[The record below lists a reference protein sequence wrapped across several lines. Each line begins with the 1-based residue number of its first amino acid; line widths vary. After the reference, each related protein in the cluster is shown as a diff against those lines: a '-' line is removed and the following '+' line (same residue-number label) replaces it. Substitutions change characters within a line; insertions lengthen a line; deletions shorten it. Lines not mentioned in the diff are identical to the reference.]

1 MKKPIV
7 VVPAVENKGLGN
19 KYGGWNWMDIS
30 KTAWKYWCD
39 KNGYQLVIYDKC
51 TLSDIVKYR
60 VTIQRWF
67 DIHDF
72 LDEKSIEYSKVLMVD
87 ACSVPKWDC
96 PDLFKLTG
104 DNMCGSRDIDNMRW
118 VYESVQGYKN
128 IFDGF
133 ELDIS
138 KYMNSGWVIFNE
150 SHRELFKQ
158 FKEYYLDNFDEFY
171 KLQNEVV
178 KRGTCQTPLNYFVQ
192 MNNVNVDFLP
202 PEYRVSHLH
211 RKEML
216 GHNWQ
221 LDGTDYEDKTPFFIK
236 YGYIWVFSGFDKRV
250 RNDLM
255 KQTWDLVKHHYTFD
269 ETEILLNSVNH
280 KDTYKNAT
288 SRKFKK
294 DVIDFFSDKKFK
306 DMSVVEF
313 GSCHGDTTK
322 VFCDTFKKVHA
333 VDWRDSNIKFVKE
346 KCKDYD
352 NITYRVMD
360 VAKEEWKDLPEA
372 DVVFIDASHDPLQ
385 VEIDIEKAID
395 YFNNPI
401 IIMDDYGNSTN
412 KSIRNAIDNKIK
424 EGKLKICKKIG
435 EDIGYKTK
443 SGWEMDDREG
453 VICNIG
459 DRI

>member
-7 VVPAVENKGLGN
+7 VIPAVTPKDKNLDKF
-19 KYGGWNWMDIS
+19 GGWDWMDIS
-30 KTAWKYWCD
+30 KTAWQYWCD
-39 KNGYQLVIYDKC
+39 KNDYQLVIYDKC
-51 TLSDIVKYR
+51 KLSDIVKYR

-72 LDEKSIEYSKVLMVD
+72 LDEKGIEYSKVLMVD

-96 PDLFKLTG
+96 PDFFKLTG
-104 DNMCGSRDIDNMRW
+104 DNMCVSRDIDNMRW
-118 VYESVQGYKN
+118 TYESAQGYKK
-128 IFDGF
+128 IFNNF
-133 ELDIS
+133 ELDMS
-138 KYMNSGWVIFNE
+138 KYINSGWVIFNE
-150 SHRELFKQ
+150 NHRELFKK
-158 FKEYYLDNFDEFY
+158 FKDFYLENSDEFV
-171 KLQNEVV
+171 KLQTETV

-192 MNNVNVDFLP
+192 MNNVKIDFIP
-202 PEYRVSHLH
+202 PEYRVSHIY

-221 LDGTDYEDKTPFFIK
+221 LDGSEHEDTTPFFIK

-255 KQTWDLVKHHYTFD
+255 KQVWDLVKHNYIFD

-288 SRKFKK
+288 SRKFKN
-294 DVIDFFSDKKFK
+294 DIIEFFGNEKFK
-306 DMSVVEF
+306 DMSIVEF

-322 VFCDTFKKVHA
+322 IFCDLFKKVHA
-333 VDWRDSNIKFVKE
+333 VDWRDSNIEFVKE
-346 KCKDYD
+346 KCKEYD

-360 VAKEEWKDLPEA
+360 VTKEEWEDLPKA
-372 DVVFIDASHDPLQ
+372 DVVFIDASHDYLQ
-385 VEIDIEKAID
+385 VKVDIDKVID

-412 KSIRNAIDNKIK
+412 KNIRTAIDDKVQ
-424 EGKLKICKKIG
+424 EGKLRIYKTIG
-435 EDIGYKTK
+435 ESVGYKTK

-453 VICNIG
+453 IICNVTV
-459 DRI
+459 